1 MALDSLRASR
11 SVLRRDLTGLSSA
24 SEEGSEGEEDAASEA
39 SLALSVTSTST
50 REGPGRMSAAVSP
63 RWPGGG
69 RGGRGGGGFTGR
81 SGAGGP
87 APAAGPDLHELK
99 GLVWQ
104 QLRAQVPA
112 GERLEAGGAYFD
124 LEDFVRGPAPP
135 FSPPRPAGGPAG
147 PAAHAPAVRR
157 ARIAV
162 RTLRTCFRPSPR
174 IAVRTLAAADLPPR
188 PAPLRR

>member
-69 RGGRGGGGFTGR
+69 RGGPQPGPSGGG
-81 SGAGGP
+81 S

-135 FSPPRPAGGPAG
+135 FSHRPAP
-147 PAAHAPAVRR
+147 PAVRR
-157 ARIAV
+157 ARQHMRRRSGGPASPCGPCGPV
-162 RTLRTCFRPSPR
+162 FGPSPR

>member
-11 SVLRRDLTGLSSA
+11 SVLRRDLTDLSSA
-24 SEEGSEGEEDAASEA
+24 SEGWEGEDDAASEA
-39 SLALSVTSTST
+39 SLALSVTST
-50 REGPGRMSAAVSP
+50 REGGPGRMSAAVSP

-69 RGGRGGGGFTGR
+69 RGGPRPGPGG
-81 SGAGGP
+81 GGP
-87 APAAGPDLHELK
+87 APAVGPDLHELK

-112 GERLEAGGAYFD
+112 GERLEAGGEYFD

-147 PAAHAPAVRR
+147 PHRR
-157 ARIAV
+157 A
-162 RTLRTCFRPSPR
+162 
-174 IAVRTLAAADLPPR
+174 DLGGG
-188 PAPLRR
+188 

>member
-24 SEEGSEGEEDAASEA
+24 SEGSEGEEDAASEA

-50 REGPGRMSAAVSP
+50 STREGGPGRMSAAVSP

-69 RGGRGGGGFTGR
+69 RGGPGPRG
-81 SGAGGP
+81 GGP

-112 GERLEAGGAYFD
+112 GERLEAGGEYFA
-124 LEDFVRGPAPP
+124 LEAFVRGPAPP

-174 IAVRTLAAADLPPR
+174 IAVRTSAAADLPPR